1 MSYTANQLIID
12 AFLQTGLI
20 PQENANV
27 PAYMINQ
34 GFILLNDILTEWGS
48 DTSLIPY
55 STVIDFVFRA
65 NVGSYTFGIGDQYD
79 VNVNPMIDVISF
91 TYMINP
97 DSGNNLVFSVEAMT
111 EPEYAAILY
120 RGVSTYPAQYL
131 LRPFA
136 NYSELIVQPLP
147 QQDFP
152 AQLVLKQT
160 LPTVQLYEDLQI
172 RMPRGFLLNLKYQ
185 LMLDIAD
192 SFSIELPQGFILKA
206 NRALANMRGN
216 NKIDLISRKTETIS
230 NKKRQV
236 FPFTGWFT

>member
-1 MSYTANQLIID
+1 M
-12 AFLQTGLI
+12 
-20 PQENANV
+20 
-27 PAYMINQ
+27 
-34 GFILLNDILTEWGS
+34 
-48 DTSLIPY
+48 
-55 STVIDFVFRA
+55 
-65 NVGSYTFGIGDQYD
+65 
-79 VNVNPMIDVISF
+79 
-91 TYMINP
+91 
-97 DSGNNLVFSVEAMT
+97 
-111 EPEYAAILY
+111 
-120 RGVSTYPAQYL
+120 
-131 LRPFA
+131 RPFA

-192 SFSIELPQGFILKA
+192 SFSIELAQGFVLKA